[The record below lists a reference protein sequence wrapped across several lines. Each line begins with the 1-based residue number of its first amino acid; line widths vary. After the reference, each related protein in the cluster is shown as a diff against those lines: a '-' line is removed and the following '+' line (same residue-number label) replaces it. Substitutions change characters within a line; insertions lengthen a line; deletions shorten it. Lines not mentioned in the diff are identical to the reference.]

1 MNRKLS
7 RLNAALV
14 LGALVGIMI
23 LAGGCGS
30 SALVPTATIPL
41 PAKMVPTTEPPPAV
55 GDGSV
60 ILAGEDDAI
69 TRRVRVSTSH
79 LKFDARRDFRSPIF
93 NLQSPISNL
102 QPYRV

>member
-41 PAKMVPTTEPPPAV
+41 PAKIIPTTEPPPAV

-69 TRRVRVSTSH
+69 ARRVRVSTPVQALCVLRAAVRAHS
-79 LKFDARRDFRSPIF
+79 LRWS
-93 NLQSPISNL
+93 
-102 QPYRV
+102 